1 MDYEELT
8 EVLVVFAP
16 GVSTRTVTLRTFT
29 DAVLEGDETLT
40 ATITTTQSVVN
51 ITVPQATIII
61 IDGMLN
67 ICASC

>member
-16 GVSTRTVTLRTFT
+16 GVSTQTVTLRTFT
-29 DAVLEGDETLT
+29 DAVVEGDETLT
-40 ATITTTQSVVN
+40 ATITTTQSVVD